1 MAVEFWPK
9 KKATSELE
17 RNRADVAPWTTYIFG
32 PLPRKDVEFCG
43 SGVVYF
49 SLQHEFLFLRIAP
62 AYR

>member
-1 MAVEFWPK
+1 MAVEFWPNFGNIWAAK
-9 KKATSELE
+9 ESGKMMHH
-17 RNRADVAPWTTYIFG
+17 VYIFG